1 MRDNSS
7 RRLENRICNEENQR
21 SNGVAITNIGF
32 QIVVHTSDGSIRPVR
47 ILALATDH
55 SSQSTRNEMAI
66 LHVASIDKRDAVH
79 QPQNHNQPPINAMDN
94 LALLSIAKFLIV
106 VGVVDESALA
116 FLQVLAVR
124 ALKPQGGRVCFD
136 VVLSH
141 GQQ

>member
-1 MRDNSS
+1 M
-7 RRLENRICNEENQR
+7 
-21 SNGVAITNIGF
+21 VF
-32 QIVVHTSDGSIRPVR
+32 
-47 ILALATDH
+47 
-55 SSQSTRNEMAI
+55 
-66 LHVASIDKRDAVH
+66 LHIPSIDKRDAVH
-79 QPQNHNQPPINAMDN
+79 QPQNNHQPPVNAMDN

-124 ALKPQGGRVCFD
+124 ALEPQGGRVCLD